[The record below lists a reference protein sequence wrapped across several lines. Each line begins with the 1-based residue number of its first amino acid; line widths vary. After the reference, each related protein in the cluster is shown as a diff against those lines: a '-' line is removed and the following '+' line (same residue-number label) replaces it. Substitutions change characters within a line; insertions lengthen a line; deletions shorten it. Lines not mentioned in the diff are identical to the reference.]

1 VEDSVD
7 IASYLNG
14 FLMGSLTTFLL
25 LLLMAMANKRN
36 GE

>member
-1 VEDSVD
+1 MMD

-14 FLMGSLTTFLL
+14 FLMGSVTTFLL
-25 LLLMAMANKRN
+25 LLMLANKRS